1 MLLLPNNYAFTSA
14 PLFRRFGKKIVS
26 ESGEKVMIWKFVLL
40 SGCLVVLL
48 FCWMQRVPLRQQNNQ
63 TTKQPDN
70 KTTKQQ
76 DNKTTSI
83 VWKTIP
89 SEARVTRDEVSGY
102 MIQTKTAVWKTV
114 PCIGWIPMLLVQSSR
129 QLSFSFYNPETYK
142 TPSYLLA
149 GWRLDTLFG
158 LWLKPTVGM

>member
-1 MLLLPNNYAFTSA
+1 M
-14 PLFRRFGKKIVS
+14 
-26 ESGEKVMIWKFVLL
+26 KVCFVVWL
-40 SGCLVVLL
+40 SGGFVVLL
-48 FCWMQRVPLRQQNNQ
+48 NAKSAFATTNN
-63 TTKQPDN
+63 TA
-70 KTTKQQ
+70 TKQQ

-158 LWLKPTVGM
+158 L

>member
-1 MLLLPNNYAFTSA
+1 MLNAKSAYATTNNTA
-14 PLFRRFGKKIVS
+14 
-26 ESGEKVMIWKFVLL
+26 
-40 SGCLVVLL
+40 
-48 FCWMQRVPLRQQNNQ
+48 
-63 TTKQPDN
+63 
-70 KTTKQQ
+70 TKQQ

-129 QLSFSFYNPETYK
+129 QLSFSFYNPETSSAGYSCFARLRQRPFPSLYK
-142 TPSYLLA
+142 KEIKSIRDNASARFFTLHFSLFTFHFSIKNMGLSPSSHHETSA
-149 GWRLDTLFG
+149 SQDNRRQQ
-158 LWLKPTVGM
+158 PC